1 MMTVRSQPGCHSGFT
16 LIEVVVCTF
25 VVGVL
30 VVAAMRVSAFTQVAQ
45 YRASERATARQLADG
60 LMSDIL
66 QLNYQDPGLLPVF
79 GIELTELLT
88 SKVAYNDIDD
98 FNGWSESPPQDRGG
112 NRIDGFTGWQRSVA
126 VAWVSVT
133 DPTQTSLLE
142 TGVKRIT
149 VTVKHNGAVLA
160 TRVALRT
167 NAQ

>member
-1 MMTVRSQPGCHSGFT
+1 MTPQRVQIVRRSGFT
-16 LIEVVVCTF
+16 LIEAVVCTF

-30 VVAAMRVSAFTQVAQ
+30 VVAAMRVSGFTQVAQ

-66 QLNYQDPGLLPVF
+66 QMRYQDPGLLPLF

-88 SKVAYNDIDD
+88 SKAGYNDVDD
-98 FNGWSESPPQDRGG
+98 FNGWSESPPQDRDG
-112 NRIDGFTGWQRSVA
+112 NRVVGFTGWQRGVA
-126 VAWVSVT
+126 VAWVNPN
-133 DPTQTSLLE
+133 DPTQTSLVE

-160 TRVALRT
+160 TRVAVKT